1 MEPSRRQPA
10 RLAALLG
17 CITLLSG
24 CGALPQDHA
33 AADLVGR
40 SGAGLRRTLGRFP
53 AFFEDQERGLR
64 RIGAHLASFPDR
76 AGQDTVRLGR
86 SVADSFGKTRDAIAS
101 FLPTTSG
108 GLESAASRELRGVRD
123 LGASGA
129 RMSERFGR
137 DVAAVRRDALDL
149 PARLHVFGDVMPMPT
164 DRERTVDLD
173 PAPRRRTLL
182 ERILDRMA
190 L

>member
-1 MEPSRRQPA
+1 M
-10 RLAALLG
+10 LLG
-17 CITLLSG
+17 CIALLSG

-33 AADLVGR
+33 AADMVGR
-40 SGAGLRRTLGRFP
+40 SGAGLQRTLGRFP
-53 AFFEDQERGLR
+53 AFVEDQERGLR
-64 RIGAHLASFPDR
+64 RIGTQLASLPER

-86 SVADSFGKTRDAIAS
+86 SVADSLGKTRDAIAS
-101 FLPTTSG
+101 FLPSASG
-108 GLESAASRELRGVRD
+108 GVERTAARELRGVRD
-123 LGASGA
+123 LGTTGA
-129 RMSERFGR
+129 EITERFGR
-137 DVAAVRRDALDL
+137 DVAAVRSDALEL
-149 PARLHVFGDVMPMPT
+149 PARLHMFGDVMPMPT